1 MKKYLT
7 WTNFVRLICGILTI
21 IFLTTLVVKIV
32 KPPLL
37 AELNYETILAALAVA
52 ILFPY
57 ISQLEAFG
65 VKVEIRKQVDDL
77 SAQIK
82 AMPDYMLGSEY
93 HTAGDYEMAEQ
104 SYRKSLEQCP
114 TFWPAVLGLAGVFH
128 DEEDFARAIMEYKRV
143 LELDKNNIY
152 ALNNLADVYTI
163 ADAPL
168 KDPKKALEAADQAL
182 QFTPSKG
189 STLHYKA
196 VALNELGRYQEARDI
211 LNAII
216 AQGLL
221 EDQVHW
227 VMYELAVANSGLGK
241 SLSLDYLNK
250 MLLHAREHGA
260 AGNVMEALSREEEL
274 ERFHLP
280 DRPTI
285 LKFLK
290 RNKVY
295 LEKGTL

>member
-7 WTNFVRLICGILTI
+7 WPNFVRLVCGLLTL
-21 IFLTTLVVKIV
+21 IFLTALVVKLV
-32 KPPLL
+32 KPSLL
-37 AELNYETILAALAVA
+37 VGLKYEIILGALAIA

-93 HTAGDYEMAEQ
+93 QVAGDCDMAEQ

-114 TFWPAVLGLAGVFH
+114 TFWPAILGLASVYH
-128 DEEDFARAIMEYKRV
+128 EEEDFARAIMEYKRV

-163 ADAPL
+163 ADPPL
-168 KDPKKALEAADQAL
+168 KDPKKALEAAEQAL
-182 QFTPSKG
+182 QLTPSKG

-196 VALNELGRYQEARDI
+196 VALNELGRYREARDI

-216 AQGLL
+216 SQDLL
-221 EDQVHW
+221 PDQRHW
-227 VMYELAVANSGLGK
+227 VMYELAIANSGLGK
-241 SLSLDYLNK
+241 AVSLEYLGK
-250 MLLHAREHGA
+250 MLLHAKEHGA
-260 AGNVMEALSREEEL
+260 ASNVIEALSREEEL
-274 ERFHLP
+274 ERFNHS
-280 DRPTI
+280 DRPMI
-285 LKFLK
+285 QKFLK
-290 RNKVY
+290 RNKAY
-295 LEKGTL
+295 LEKDTL